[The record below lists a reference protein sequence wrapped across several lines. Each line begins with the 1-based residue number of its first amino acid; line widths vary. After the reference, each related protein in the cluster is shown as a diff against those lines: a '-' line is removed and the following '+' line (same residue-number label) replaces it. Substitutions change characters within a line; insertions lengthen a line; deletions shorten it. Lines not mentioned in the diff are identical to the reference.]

1 MFTSASNK
9 TNNRFDLVIVSL
21 KCKKLSESEDPS
33 GKLEVKR
40 MDGNDKDNGYCAK
53 RLYINIVDSCLLTT
67 LVYRHCEQ

>member
-21 KCKKLSESEDPS
+21 KCKNLSESEDPS
-33 GKLEVKR
+33 GKLEVER
-40 MDGNDKDNGYCAK
+40 MDGNDKDNGYCAE

-67 LVYRHCEQ
+67 FV